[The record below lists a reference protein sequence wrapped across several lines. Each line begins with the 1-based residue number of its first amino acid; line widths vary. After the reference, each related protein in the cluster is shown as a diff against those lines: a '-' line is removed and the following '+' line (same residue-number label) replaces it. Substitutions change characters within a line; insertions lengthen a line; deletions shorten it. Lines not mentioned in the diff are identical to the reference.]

1 MIVSLMIIGI
11 VTFLGGI
18 AISFWPGFFIKFFN
32 LSERVNETEMSNI
45 GYALGFVGLVF
56 MFFSLN
62 PAGGVR

>member
-18 AISFWPGFFIKFFN
+18 TISFWPEFFIKHLN
-32 LSERVNETEMSNI
+32 LSERVSETKMSNI
-45 GYALGFVGLVF
+45 GYAMGFVGLVF